1 MSHNG
6 EIDNEISTCSKKHN
20 SYVNT
25 QKRARTACKAE
36 FTRFCNQLLELIE
49 QTEYPMGDKVQSA
62 HEKLKGSF
70 DELVELSL
78 NYSET
83 LDAKRE
89 TSQSDKVLQD
99 VEELTERFDKIE
111 VQVRTRITEKKDES
125 SAVDPGSSVASWVSQ
140 QQHESVAKTVQQVQ
154 LESLSTPPE
163 IGRDMW
169 RQLERVS
176 VSKFNGNKHSYPSWK
191 AAFNA

>member
-6 EIDNEISTCSKKHN
+6 EIDNEISTCSKKH
-20 SYVNT
+20 SSDVND
-25 QKRARTACKAE
+25 QKRARTACKAK
-36 FTRFCNQLLELIE
+36 FTQFCNQLLELIK
-49 QTEYPMGDKVQSA
+49 QTEDPKGDKVQST

-78 NYSET
+78 NYSEA
-83 LDAKRE
+83 LDAKGE

-99 VEELTERFDKIE
+99 VEELTKRFDKIK
-111 VQVRTRITEKKDES
+111 VQVRTRIAEKKEES
-125 SAVDPGSSVASWVSQ
+125 SAVDPGSSVTSWVSQ
-140 QQHESVAKTVQQVQ
+140 QQQESVAKTVQQVQ
-154 LESLSTPPE
+154 LESLSAPPE

-176 VSKFNGNKHSYPSWK
+176 VPKFN
-191 AAFNA
+191 